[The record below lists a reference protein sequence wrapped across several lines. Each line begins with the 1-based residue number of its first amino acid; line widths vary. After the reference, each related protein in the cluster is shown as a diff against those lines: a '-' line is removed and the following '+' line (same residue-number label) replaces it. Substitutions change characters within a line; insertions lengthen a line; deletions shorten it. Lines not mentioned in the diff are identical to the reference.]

1 MIRVLTDIANSVLFF
16 YAGVFLVRDGL
27 ANITSNF
34 LKNFLLW
41 LVINFL
47 R

>member
-1 MIRVLTDIANSVLFF
+1 MLTDISNSVVFF

-27 ANITSNF
+27 EDIAENLPRDVLI
-34 LKNFLLW
+34 W
-41 LVINFL
+41 IVINVL